1 MKRPLLLAVA
11 LVAIWIVA
19 MFAMFAMSLVAGV
32 VFGLVKFA
40 VAGLIAVVAV
50 RYLAGR
56 IGRRGELSTGRRR
69 GRL

>member
-19 MFAMFAMSLVAGV
+19 MFAMSLVAGV
-32 VFGLVKFA
+32 VFGLVKFV